1 MTGTSLT
8 GGAGTAQIAAP
19 KPSMVLR
26 LLAGRGVFR
35 LAIQVMGLVL
45 VTAWGAHDYGR
56 FATALGLMTWLN
68 FVPSAAE
75 KSALKCLPRLRMT
88 RDAVAALA
96 VRVAVAPVLVVL
108 AAMVVALVFA
118 PGSDVALY
126 LTAAGWSISGGLL
139 MTVSGLHRLRGKST
153 LDALAFT
160 AGALVVGAVTVCTW
174 FARWSPLTHLA
185 LLLGGILVILGCSA
199 ALLPKEWLRPGRVT
213 GHRLLPA
220 FGRTTVLLGMT
231 EVLDVLATSTV
242 FGVLALSGRTVDSG
256 PFYVALL
263 AGSAFCSLL
272 FYQLRLHQ
280 PAISR
285 RMRGSGAAAGRAR
298 AVELLKLVERGSLVF
313 LVLVGIALAI
323 PAARAVLTAEDTT
336 GAYLVLGVFVLTET
350 VLYAVRLYA
359 GFLIENTNSKVL
371 TLTASA
377 SIAGLV
383 ATPLAAAALVPA
395 MGPIG
400 GFAALVFAIGARAT
414 ALRWL
419 LRRHHPEL

>member
-1 MTGTSLT
+1 MTDTSLT
-8 GGAGTAQIAAP
+8 GSGTASIAAP

-35 LAIQVMGLVL
+35 LAIQAMGLVL

-68 FVPSAAE
+68 FVPSSAE

-88 RDAVAALA
+88 RDAVAGLA
-96 VRVAVAPVLVVL
+96 VRVAVVPVMVVLV
-108 AAMVVALVFA
+108 AMAVALLVA
-118 PGSDVALY
+118 PGSDAALY

-139 MTVSGLHRLRGKST
+139 MTVSGLHRFNGKST

-160 AGALVVGAVTVCTW
+160 AGAIVVGAVTVGTW
-174 FARWSPLTHLA
+174 FVRWPPLTHLG
-185 LLLGGILVILGCSA
+185 LLLGGILLILVCSA
-199 ALLPKEWLRPGRVT
+199 ALLPKKWLRVERID
-213 GHRLLPA
+213 GHRLWPA

-231 EVLDVLATSTV
+231 EVLDVLATSSV
-242 FGVLALSGRTVDSG
+242 FGVLALAGRTVDSG

-263 AGSAFCSLL
+263 ASSAFCSLL
-272 FYQLRLHQ
+272 FYQLRVHQ
-280 PAISR
+280 PTISAR
-285 RMRGSGAAAGRAR
+285 LRGSGAVAGRAR
-298 AVELLKLVERGSLVF
+298 AVELLKLVERGALAF
-313 LVLVGIALAI
+313 LVLVGVALVI
-323 PAARAVLTAEDTT
+323 PAARAVLTAENTV
-336 GAYLVLGVFVLTET
+336 GAYVVLGVFVLVET
-350 VLYAVRLYA
+350 VLFAVRLYA

-377 SIAGLV
+377 AIAGLV

-395 MGPIG
+395 MGPVG
-400 GFAALVFAIGARAT
+400 GFAALVFAIGTRA
-414 ALRWL
+414 AVLRRL

>member
-8 GGAGTAQIAAP
+8 GAGTASIAAP

-26 LLAGRGVFR
+26 LLAGRGAFR
-35 LAIQVMGLVL
+35 LAIQAMGLVL
-45 VTAWGAHDYGR
+45 ITAWGAHDYGR

-96 VRVAVAPVLVVL
+96 VRVAVVPVLVVL
-108 AAMVVALVFA
+108 AAMTVALIVA
-118 PGSDVALY
+118 PGSDAALY
-126 LTAAGWSISGGLL
+126 LTAAGWSICGGLL
-139 MTVSGLHRLRGKST
+139 MTVSGLHRFAGKST

-160 AGALVVGAVTVCTW
+160 AGALVVGAVTVGTW
-174 FARWSPLTHLA
+174 FVRWSPLTHLG
-185 LLLGGILVILGCSA
+185 LLLAGILLILGFSA
-199 ALLPKEWLRPGRVT
+199 ALLPRKWLRVERID

-242 FGVLALSGRTVDSG
+242 FGVLALAGRTVDSG

-272 FYQLRLHQ
+272 FYQLRVHQ
-280 PAISR
+280 PSISAR
-285 RMRGSGAAAGRAR
+285 LRGSGAAAGRAR
-298 AVELLKLVERGSLVF
+298 AVALLKLVERGSLAF
-313 LVLVGIALAI
+313 LVLVGIALVI
-323 PAARAVLTAEDTT
+323 PAARAVLTAEGTV
-336 GAYLVLGVFVLTET
+336 GAYVVLGVFVLVET
-350 VLYAVRLYA
+350 VLFAVRLYA

-395 MGPIG
+395 MGPVG
-400 GFAALVFAIGARAT
+400 GFAALVFAIGAQAT
-414 ALRWL
+414 VLRRL

>member
-8 GGAGTAQIAAP
+8 GAGTASIAAP

-35 LAIQVMGLVL
+35 LAIQAMGLVL

-88 RDAVAALA
+88 RDAVAGLA
-96 VRVAVAPVLVVL
+96 VRVAVVPVLAVL
-108 AAMVVALVFA
+108 AAMAVALIVV
-118 PGSDVALY
+118 PDSDVALY

-139 MTVSGLHRLRGKST
+139 MTVSGLHRFTGKAT

-160 AGALVVGAVTVCTW
+160 TGALVVGAVTVGTW
-174 FARWSPLTHLA
+174 FVRWSPLTHLG
-185 LLLGGILVILGCSA
+185 LLLGGILLILGVSA
-199 ALLPKEWLRPGRVT
+199 ALLPKKWLRGERID

-242 FGVLALSGRTVDSG
+242 FGVLALAGRTVDSG

-263 AGSAFCSLL
+263 ASSAFCSLL
-272 FYQLRLHQ
+272 FYQLRVHQ
-280 PAISR
+280 PAISAR
-285 RMRGSGAAAGRAR
+285 LRGGGAAAGRAR
-298 AVELLKLVERGSLVF
+298 AVALLKLVERGALAF

-323 PAARAVLTAEDTT
+323 PAARAVLTAEATV
-336 GAYLVLGVFVLTET
+336 GAYVVLGVFVLAET
-350 VLYAVRLYA
+350 VLFAVRLYA

-377 SIAGLV
+377 SIAGLF

-395 MGPIG
+395 MGPVG
-400 GFAALVFAIGARAT
+400 GFAALVFAIGVRAT
-414 ALRWL
+414 VLRRL